1 MLKNQKILLT
11 GAAGQIAFPL
21 GEYLAADNEVWAV
34 ARFTA
39 PGSRERCEK
48 AGMLTRSID
57 LASGDF
63 RELPEDFDY
72 LLHFAVFQLDGTD
85 HDHALRVNAEGT
97 ALLMAHCRRAKA
109 CLVMSTCAVYDNHPD
124 PRHPFCESD
133 PLGDSRQPYSPTYA
147 ISKIA
152 QEAVARSCA
161 RLYDLPTTIARMN
174 VSYSANGGLPVYQL
188 DAIMR
193 GEEIALPPGGEAWF
207 TCIHQDDINEQAAG
221 LLAAAAV
228 PATIVNW
235 GGDEPVDVRSW
246 CRYLGELAGREVRF
260 REDAGQSIPSR
271 VTDNRRRIELVGEC
285 RIGWREGLARVA
297 RERCPELNRP
307 A

>member
-21 GEYLAADNEVWAV
+21 GAFLAADNEVWAV
-34 ARFTA
+34 ARFSA
-39 PGSRERCEK
+39 PGSRQRCEE
-48 AGMLTRSID
+48 AGMVTRGID
-57 LASGDF
+57 LATGDF
-63 RELPEDFDY
+63 GDLPDDFDY
-72 LLHFAVFQLDGTD
+72 LLHFAVFQLAGEDY
-85 HDHALRVNAEGT
+85 DHALQVNAEGT
-97 ALLMAHCRRAKA
+97 ALLMAHCRKARA

-124 PRHPFCESD
+124 PRHRFREDD

-174 VSYSANGGLPVYQL
+174 VSYSSNGGLPAYHL

-207 TCIHQDDINEQAAG
+207 TCIHQDDINHQVAG
-221 LLAAAAV
+221 LLEAASV
-228 PATIVNW
+228 PATVVNW
-235 GGDEPVDVRSW
+235 GGEEPVDVRSW
-246 CRYLGELAGREVRF
+246 CRHLGELAGREVRF
-260 REDAGQSIPSR
+260 REDDSSSIPSR
-271 VTDNRRRIELVGEC
+271 VTDNRRRIELVGPC
-285 RIGWREGLARVA
+285 RVGWREGLAAMA
-297 RERCPELNRP
+297 RERYPELTP
-307 A
+307 PG